1 MRLFLSFS
9 FTFTTL
15 KSKSIHN
22 SKNIKMRKHYFSIS
36 TILLALIIVI
46 SACNSKPKTERAAE
60 KSAEENWLQLFNGK
74 DLNNW
79 QIKFKGHEL
88 GDNYNNT
95 FRVEDGLLRVS
106 YENWEEWNGT
116 FGHIFYNGEFSHYRL
131 RVEYRFVGN
140 QVKNG
145 PGWAFRNNGL
155 MLHGQPAETMELD
168 QDFPTSIEVQLLG
181 GSGTGE
187 RSTMNLCTPGTNVVM
202 DDVLVEQHCIN
213 SKSKTYNGDQ
223 WVSVEVEVHGN
234 EIIRHFVDGEE
245 VMHYTQPQLDPRD
258 TTYSKL
264 LNLYGDKMITKG
276 SISLQAESHNTDF
289 RKIELLVIE

>member
-1 MRLFLSFS
+1 M
-9 FTFTTL
+9 
-15 KSKSIHN
+15 N
-22 SKNIKMRKHYFSIS
+22 SKKIKMRKHHFSFN
-36 TILLALIIVI
+36 TILLAFIVLF
-46 SACNSKPKTERAAE
+46 SACYSKPKTDKATE
-60 KSAEENWLQLFNGK
+60 KSAEENWVQLFNGK

-95 FRVEDGLLRVS
+95 FRVEDGMLRVS

-116 FGHIFYNGEFSHYRL
+116 FGHIFYNGEYSHYRL
-131 RVEYRFVGN
+131 RVEYRFVGD

-155 MLHGQPAETMELD
+155 MLHGQPAETMDLD

-202 DDVLVEQHCIN
+202 DGTLIEQHCIN

-245 VMHYTQPQLDPRD
+245 VMHYNNPQLDPRD
-258 TTYSKL
+258 ATFDKL
-264 LNLYGDKMITKG
+264 LNLYGDKMLFKG

-289 RKIELLVIE
+289 RKIELLVLEE

>member
-1 MRLFLSFS
+1 M
-9 FTFTTL
+9 
-15 KSKSIHN
+15 N
-22 SKNIKMRKHYFSIS
+22 SKKIKMRKHHFLFN
-36 TILLALIIVI
+36 TILLAFIVLF
-46 SACNSKPKTERAAE
+46 SACNSKPKTEKATE
-60 KSAEENWLQLFNGK
+60 KSAEENWVQLFNGK

-95 FRVEDGLLRVS
+95 FRVEDGMLRVS

-116 FGHIFYNGEFSHYRL
+116 FGHIFYNGEYSNYRL
-131 RVEYRFVGN
+131 RVEYRFVGD

-155 MLHGQPAETMELD
+155 MLHGQPAETMDLD

-202 DDVLVEQHCIN
+202 DGVLIEQHCIN

-245 VMHYTQPQLDPRD
+245 VMHYNNPQLDPRD
-258 TTYSKL
+258 ATFDKL
-264 LNLYGDKMITKG
+264 LNLYGDKMLSKG

-289 RKIELLVIE
+289 RKIELLVLEE